1 MVEGPGNK
9 LKGEKMKAT
18 VVGQVV
24 KSVEG
29 PVAEAGNK
37 KSTNLQKFVGRR
49 IVDVKTLGKELFLIF
64 DYEICLRVHFLMSGF
79 VRYNLKSSD
88 PDESQHAG
96 AKINTD
102 TDDRGL
108 PQGLQLELRCSKDL
122 VSLHQCSVEIR
133 PLELSLQR
141 WEAMISL
148 DICWAQFDATR
159 AFQKILEPKNKER
172 IVADVLMDQEVLP
185 GVGNIIKNE
194 ACFNAGVNPLS
205 MIKDVPEGVIRR
217 LVRRTREFSMV
228 FYQCRKTGKPLSKHY
243 KMYRFSEC
251 AECGGRTTK
260 CHPGEYKRGTY
271 FCPRCQANRETMA
284 PKKGSLLGWATTT
297 AILPSWQCP
306 ACTLNN
312 KGGSLACS
320 ACGSKAP
327 TNTSVAASTSTG
339 VSSWSCPACT
349 LTNKA
354 GNLTCSACGGPRLES
369 QGKTENSLV
378 GLQKGLK
385 RKRED
390 GGDQKS
396 KMARVLGANQN
407 IQTNDT
413 LEVNVNNQSI
423 KEPPVLCSGHS
434 KPCQVKTVNKEGPNK
449 LRLFHCCSL
458 PKAKQCQHF
467 SWADLHHPKCK
478 CGRLTI
484 LKEVYKLNQNNGRE
498 FFICPKSKKE
508 QCDFFQWKL

>member
-29 PVAEAGNK
+29 PLAEAGNK
-37 KSTNLQKFVGRR
+37 KSVDLQKFLERR

-64 DYEICLRVHFLMSGF
+64 DQEICLRIHFLMSGF

-96 AKINTD
+96 AKINNAD

-133 PLELSLQR
+133 PTEPSLQR

-159 AFQKILEPKNKER
+159 AFLKIVEAKNQER

-205 MIKDVPEGVIRR
+205 MVKEVPEGVIRR

-243 KMYRFSEC
+243 KMYRFSQC
-251 AECGGRTTK
+251 VECGCKTTK

-271 FCPRCQANRETMA
+271 FCPRCQTNSETLA
-284 PKKGSLLGWATTT
+284 VKKGSLLGWATTT
-297 AILPSWQCP
+297 AAPNLPSWQCQ

-327 TNTSVAASTSTG
+327 STSAGNTSTVPS
-339 VSSWSCPACT
+339 SSWNCPACT

-354 GNLTCSACGGPRLES
+354 GNLTCSACCGPRLER
-369 QGKTENSLV
+369 QGKTEDRLV
-378 GLQKGLK
+378 GVQKGVK

-390 GGDQKS
+390 GGDQNS
-396 KMARVLGANQN
+396 KTGQVLG
-407 IQTNDT
+407 TNKNVQRSST
-413 LEVNVNNQSI
+413 LEVNVNNQPA

-434 KPCQVKTVNKEGPNK
+434 KPCLVKTVSKEGPNK

-458 PKAKQCQHF
+458 PRAKQCQHF
-467 SWADLHHPKCK
+467 SWADLHHPKVK
-478 CGRLTI
+478 PI
-484 LKEVYKLNQNNGRE
+484 VM
-498 FFICPKSKKE
+498 F
-508 QCDFFQWKL
+508 

>member
-24 KSVEG
+24 NSVEG
-29 PVAEAGNK
+29 PVAELGNK
-37 KSTNLQKFVGRR
+37 KSTNLQKLVGRR

-64 DYEICLRVHFLMSGF
+64 DQDICLRVHFLMSGF
-79 VRYNLKSSD
+79 VRYNQKSSD
-88 PDESQHAG
+88 PDELQHAG
-96 AKINTD
+96 AKVNTD

-133 PLELSLQR
+133 PTEPSLQR

-159 AFQKILEPKNKER
+159 TFHKILEPKNQER
-172 IVADVLMDQEVLP
+172 LVADVLMDQEVLP

-243 KMYRFSEC
+243 KIYRFSEC
-251 AECGGRTTK
+251 ADCGGRTTK

-284 PKKGSLLGWATTT
+284 AKKGSLLGWATT
-297 AILPSWQCP
+297 AAAPSLPSWQCP

-312 KGGSLACS
+312 KGGSPACS
-320 ACGSKAP
+320 ACGSKAL
-327 TNTSVAASTSTG
+327 STSTG
-339 VSSWSCPACT
+339 PSSWNCAACT
-349 LTNKA
+349 LTNKP
-354 GNLTCSACGGPRLES
+354 GNLACSACGGPRLES
-369 QGKTENSLV
+369 QGKTEDALV
-378 GLQKGLK
+378 DLQKGTK

-390 GGDQKS
+390 GGDQS
-396 KMARVLGANQN
+396 CKMPRVLGTNQVV
-407 IQTNDT
+407 QTNGT
-413 LEVNVNNQSI
+413 LEVNFNNQSN
-423 KEPPVLCSGHS
+423 KVSLVLCSGHS
-434 KPCQVKTVNKEGPNK
+434 KPCLVKTVSKEGPNK

-458 PKAKQCQHF
+458 PRAKQCQHF

-484 LKEVYKLNQNNGRE
+484 LKEVFKLNQNNGRE

-508 QCDFFQWKL
+508 QCDFFQWNL